1 MQRFAALR
9 EQPFSSNG
17 TTRWLRD
24 RSCRSAPGRPDNE
37 GDEEGADKFNGASC
51 YQQSGSDGNTAPPV
65 PVPEVRLD
73 RAFHHLTALRL
84 AISPSGI
91 PPRACTSRAS
101 FMTGGET
108 PNIAT
113 AGGTR
118 RKALDPSA

>member
-1 MQRFAALR
+1 V
-9 EQPFSSNG
+9 
-17 TTRWLRD
+17 
-24 RSCRSAPGRPDNE
+24 
-37 GDEEGADKFNGASC
+37 ASC
-51 YQQSGSDGNTAPPV
+51 YQQSGSDGNAAPHV
-65 PVPEVRLD
+65 SVPEVRFD

-84 AISPSGI
+84 AISPAGI

-113 AGGTR
+113 AGATR